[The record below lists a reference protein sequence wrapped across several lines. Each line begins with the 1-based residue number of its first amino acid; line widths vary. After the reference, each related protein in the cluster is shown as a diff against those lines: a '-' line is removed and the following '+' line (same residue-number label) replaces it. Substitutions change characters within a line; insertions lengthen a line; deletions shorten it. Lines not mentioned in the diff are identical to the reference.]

1 VQARDGLP
9 SREAVQG
16 RPAGPPA
23 PNGRHA
29 AARDDEPGSGWSGSS
44 WHNALWSRDRTQDRL
59 RRSEPDRARADAE
72 EDDRASTGPEQT
84 IPIAADTSQVV
95 SRLAQLLRDNPSLAT
110 SWGREAQE

>member
-1 VQARDGLP
+1 
-9 SREAVQG
+9 VQG
-16 RPAGPPA
+16 RLAGPPA

-44 WHNALWSRDRTQDRL
+44 WHNALWSRDRTQDRTQDRL
-59 RRSEPDRARADAE
+59 RRPEPDRAQADAE
-72 EDDRASTGPEQT
+72 EDDRSPTGPEQT
-84 IPIAADTSQVV
+84 IPIAEDTSQVV